1 MFYNGQGLKDRKNI
15 KSQNTDFRVI
25 CIHIIMLKYKIFNLE
40 RKGLDQDVVLKQTV
54 LLSSST
60 CNDIREMQISYK
72 ERFKKLYEE
81 KTLAM
86 G

>member
-1 MFYNGQGLKDRKNI
+1 
-15 KSQNTDFRVI
+15 
-25 CIHIIMLKYKIFNLE
+25 MLKYKIFNLE
-40 RKGLDQDVVLKQTV
+40 RKGLDQDGVLKQTV

-72 ERFKKLYEE
+72 ERFKKSYEE
-81 KTLAM
+81 KTLAT